1 MIKIRKQI
9 CEAICKKSTCSQ
21 DINECDGRMAHR
33 CKNIN
38 ASFINNLNDN
48 QLEYIV
54 SSIEDNIFLKACP
67 GSGKTE
73 VLGIKSAYEIINSR
87 ESYKGLAIITFTN
100 SAEYEIKKRVEMY
113 LGETLRYP
121 NYIGTFTSWIH
132 GYIANPFLS
141 KISKYE
147 GNNEND
153 KSIKIIEN
161 KEIPNFLRCFSSNYS
176 YKELGNLNPCEYYYD
191 IKEKK
196 IIYCGNK
203 LKNSKKSQE
212 ILEKLLDDN
221 EKRLDDLKKLKCKF
235 FKKGFYLYEDIEFL
249 VYILLLK
256 NRDIAKFI
264 ANRFPIILID
274 ECQDLSY
281 IQLKI
286 IGLLN
291 KQGCKIHLIGDLN
304 QSIYKFRNID
314 PQDTLNFINKL
325 DFKQMNLNQNYRSC
339 QEIVDISQVIINE
352 DDDVQAISK
361 KVVEKPLLAILYE
374 KDKEIDV
381 YNKFKDLIR
390 DNGLDLNKSRIIVRN
405 NTLKYKLLGLK
416 KQEGNN
422 NRLETLARAM
432 YMWKNVNNISEFRM
446 TFNLFAK
453 SVQSIYFSGIEHK
466 GEKFFYKP
474 CELDMDE
481 WKGLVNKIKQ
491 RLLLYD
497 NLLDFSLTW
506 EKWKKELKK
515 IIDDDINSIS
525 ELENREYDLGRIRS
539 GNKNKTLEE
548 ILSDKES
555 NIIDC
560 KIETIHSC
568 KGMSL
573 DSVLFMSSYKKSNN
587 QDSGTFWR
595 EWFDLEYIGE
605 KNRLAYVAFS
615 RARHL
620 LVLGIPKSS
629 KFTDK
634 DKETLINFGFKVI

>member
-1 MIKIRKQI
+1 MDEKNDLIKVGKYDLRYNELLSIDIEELDIFRSKGLPAHMVKRKHFN
-9 CEAICKKSTCSQ
+9 CLK
-21 DINECDGRMAHR
+21 
-33 CKNIN
+33 
-38 ASFINNLNDN
+38 
-48 QLEYIV
+48 YI
-54 SSIEDNIFLKACP
+54 DYLP
-67 GSGKTE
+67 
-73 VLGIKSAYEIINSR
+73 EII
-87 ESYKGLAIITFTN
+87 E
-100 SAEYEIKKRVEMY
+100 
-113 LGETLRYP
+113 
-121 NYIGTFTSWIH
+121 
-132 GYIANPFLS
+132 NPD
-141 KISKYE
+141 YV
-147 GNNEND
+147 GVNPNEND

>member
-100 SAEYEIKKRVEMY
+100 SAEDEIKKRVEMY

-264 ANRFPIILID
+264 ANRFPMI
-274 ECQDLSY
+274 
-281 IQLKI
+281 
-286 IGLLN
+286 
-291 KQGCKIHLIGDLN
+291 
-304 QSIYKFRNID
+304 
-314 PQDTLNFINKL
+314 
-325 DFKQMNLNQNYRSC
+325 
-339 QEIVDISQVIINE
+339 
-352 DDDVQAISK
+352 
-361 KVVEKPLLAILYE
+361 
-374 KDKEIDV
+374 
-381 YNKFKDLIR
+381 
-390 DNGLDLNKSRIIVRN
+390 
-405 NTLKYKLLGLK
+405 
-416 KQEGNN
+416 
-422 NRLETLARAM
+422 
-432 YMWKNVNNISEFRM
+432 
-446 TFNLFAK
+446 
-453 SVQSIYFSGIEHK
+453 
-466 GEKFFYKP
+466 
-474 CELDMDE
+474 
-481 WKGLVNKIKQ
+481 
-491 RLLLYD
+491 
-497 NLLDFSLTW
+497 
-506 EKWKKELKK
+506 
-515 IIDDDINSIS
+515 
-525 ELENREYDLGRIRS
+525 
-539 GNKNKTLEE
+539 
-548 ILSDKES
+548 
-555 NIIDC
+555 
-560 KIETIHSC
+560 
-568 KGMSL
+568 
-573 DSVLFMSSYKKSNN
+573 
-587 QDSGTFWR
+587 
-595 EWFDLEYIGE
+595 
-605 KNRLAYVAFS
+605 
-615 RARHL
+615 
-620 LVLGIPKSS
+620 
-629 KFTDK
+629 
-634 DKETLINFGFKVI
+634 